1 MYLSPFGAGTIEQTM
16 IRPVIFDD
24 KVNRF
29 CAEMVNEV
37 NEVNFTVINPSQR
50 TITS

>member
-37 NEVNFTVINPSQR
+37 NFTVINPSQR